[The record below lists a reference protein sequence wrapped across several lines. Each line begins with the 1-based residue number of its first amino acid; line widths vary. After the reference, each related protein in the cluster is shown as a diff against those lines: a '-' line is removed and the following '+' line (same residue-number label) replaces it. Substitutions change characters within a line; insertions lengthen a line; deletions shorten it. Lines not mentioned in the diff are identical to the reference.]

1 MADKENTK
9 ESRYEQMLE
18 PKSKAPMLND
28 DLVYRGPMEMDKNGI
43 PRVKHNP
50 NAIKEW
56 QELERKPS
64 KAGIQLLKKGGS
76 VKSSKASSRAD
87 GCAQRGKT
95 KGRFV

>member
-1 MADKENTK
+1 MADKDNTK
-9 ESRYEQMLE
+9 ESRYEQIIE

-28 DLVYRGPMEMDKNGI
+28 DLVYRGDMEMGKNGI

-56 QELERKPS
+56 QEQERKPG

-76 VKSSKASSRAD
+76 VSAASKRAD
-87 GCAQRGKT
+87 GCCVKGKT
-95 KGRFV
+95 RGRMV

>member
-76 VKSSKASSRAD
+76 VKSSASKRAD
-87 GCAQRGKT
+87 GCAIKGKT
-95 KGRFV
+95 RGRMV